1 MGRSTVSHLPPLT
14 GKLKPYDY
22 LHIVVKDDK
31 TQSPHGS
38 STKVDIQSLRE
49 ALYYEGSTALAE
61 KSGSFSYTW
70 ASMGDGDQFRVEK
83 KKIYFPQKLSEKPNE
98 IIYSNLVTKN
108 CSAFKIKKIT
118 KDYFMIQVTLIK
130 ATENKLEFDWEAQ

>member
-1 MGRSTVSHLPPLT
+1 MSKVLYKRAAISQIKEEESS
-14 GKLKPYDY
+14 
-22 LHIVVKDDK
+22 
-31 TQSPHGS
+31 QASP
-38 STKVDIQSLRE
+38 
-49 ALYYEGSTALAE
+49 
-61 KSGSFSYTW
+61 KSGSFSYSW
-70 ASMGDGDQFRVEK
+70 SSMGDGDQFRVEK

-108 CSAFKIKKIT
+108 CSVFKIKKST